1 MLYRSVYI
9 NNVMQLQ
16 QELGKTTILIETDTR
31 DNLRNLGSK
40 GETYDDIIRRLM
52 EYWNSGHKV
61 KVSVS

>member
-1 MLYRSVYI
+1 
-9 NNVMQLQ
+9 MQLQ
-16 QELGKTTILIETDTR
+16 QELGKTTILIDTETR
-31 DNLRNLGSK
+31 DDLRNLGSK